1 MDNLTKKLIHLVHSK
16 HSSWKKIFSILKVDS
31 QMTHIY
37 EERYYSSLFPLENNP
52 LNSLH
57 NINIDRLLSEYAAQN
72 IHIITI
78 FDDNYPE
85 RLKTIYQPPWILFAK
100 GDTSLLNCQNSLAV
114 VGAREA
120 TPYGLSAIE
129 YLFPE
134 LINNQM
140 LIISGLARGID
151 KHAHTTAIKLGGKTA
166 GVIAGGF
173 NHIYPKDNMKLARY
187 MMEHQLVISE
197 YPPSEQP
204 AKWHFPMR
212 NRIISGMSKGTL
224 VVEARKKSGSLI
236 TADYALNEGREVFA
250 VPGSILT
257 NNSDG
262 VHDLIQQGAKLI
274 KNSQEILEELVF

>member
-16 HSSWKKIFSILKVDS
+16 HSSWTKIFSILKADS
-31 QMTHIY
+31 RMNHIY
-37 EERYYSSLFPLENNP
+37 EENYFSSIFPQENNP

-57 NINIDRLLSEYAAQN
+57 DINIDKLLSEYAAQN
-72 IHIITI
+72 IHTITI
-78 FDDNYPE
+78 FDDLYPE
-85 RLKTIYQPPWILFAK
+85 RLKTIYQPPWVLFAK
-100 GDTSLLNCQNSLAV
+100 GDTSLLKYEKSLAV

-129 YLFPE
+129 YLFPD
-134 LINNQM
+134 LIMNQT

-151 KHAHTTAIKLGGKTA
+151 THAHSTAIKLGGKTA

-173 NHIYPKDNMKLARY
+173 NNIYPKENMKLARY
-187 MMEHQLVISE
+187 MMDHQLVISE
-197 YPPSEQP
+197 YPPSEHP
-204 AKWHFPMR
+204 VKWQFPMR
-212 NRIISGMSKGTL
+212 NRIISGLSKGTL

-250 VPGSILT
+250 VPGSIL
-257 NNSDG
+257 NHNSDG

-274 KNSQEILEELVF
+274 KSSQEILEELIF